1 MCQQPLSEDNI
12 NSLIASLNNDILYI
26 GMALSNKTETIKWF
40 KLKEENLVRVDKEA
54 LDTELNDIKGQL
66 IELKELHSKAKEK
79 ERIEREIEAF
89 PKIVNFDS
97 EPDSSLLVEYQDKI
111 EKGRNALERLKSD
124 QRIHKELNK
133 LDLSKI
139 EKVDKNGLQKKLRKY
154 SLGFRN

>member
-79 ERIEREIEAF
+79 
-89 PKIVNFDS
+89 
-97 EPDSSLLVEYQDKI
+97 
-111 EKGRNALERLKSD
+111 
-124 QRIHKELNK
+124 KELK
-133 LDLSKI
+133 GK
-139 EKVDKNGLQKKLRKY
+139 
-154 SLGFRN
+154 